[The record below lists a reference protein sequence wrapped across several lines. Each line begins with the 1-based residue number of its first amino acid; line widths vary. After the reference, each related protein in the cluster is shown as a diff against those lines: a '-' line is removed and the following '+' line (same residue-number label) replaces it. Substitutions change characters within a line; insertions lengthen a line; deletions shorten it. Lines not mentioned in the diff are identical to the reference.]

1 MRQQS
6 QEEKEIARSLIFC
19 QTAEST
25 IDVDADQD
33 VEQLIN
39 ASTQGE
45 ELNPTSMQQ
54 DWNATFREGAASR
67 SSNQPEVTSPAPNS
81 VPPGEVLQENS
92 SPHSVGKTA
101 KRTRGPAKTKSPA
114 LKEREEQPLPDVASV
129 TPPGSAKEVTSSSGE
144 AKKAKGPKT
153 SQKSTA
159 GQQNL
164 DVFFARAQGIEF

>member
-1 MRQQS
+1 MS
-6 QEEKEIARSLIFC
+6 
-19 QTAEST
+19 QTADSA

-54 DWNATFREGAASR
+54 DWNATPREGAASQ

-81 VPPGEVLQENS
+81 VPPGKVPQES
-92 SPHSVGKTA
+92 SSLHSVGKTA